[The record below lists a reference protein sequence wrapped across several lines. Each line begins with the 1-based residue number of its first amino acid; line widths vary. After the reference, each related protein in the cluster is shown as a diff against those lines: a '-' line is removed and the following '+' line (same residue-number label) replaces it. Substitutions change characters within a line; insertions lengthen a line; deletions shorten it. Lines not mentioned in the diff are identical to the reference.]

1 MIEKKVRKRPLDDKS
16 ASTDDLAFWLSKTP
30 EERVAAVEYL
40 RNQFYGHKGTPRLQR
55 VARVVKRS
63 SR

>member
-1 MIEKKVRKRPLDDKS
+1 MIEKTIKKRPLDDKS
-16 ASTDDLAFWLSKTP
+16 ATADDLAYWMSKTP

-40 RNQFYGHKGTPRLQR
+40 RNQFYGNKGRPRFQR
-55 VARVVKRS
+55 VARFVKRS

>member
-1 MIEKKVRKRPLDDKS
+1 MIEKKVRKRPLNDKS
-16 ASTDDLAFWLSKTP
+16 ATADDLAYRMSKTP

-40 RNQFYGHKGTPRLQR
+40 RNLFYGNEGRPRFQR
-55 VARVVKRS
+55 VARFVKRS

>member
-1 MIEKKVRKRPLDDKS
+1 MIEEKVRKRPLKDKT
-16 ASTDDLAFWLSKTP
+16 ATADDLAYWMSKTP

-40 RNQFYGHKGTPRLQR
+40 RNQFYGIKGRPRFQR
-55 VARVVKRS
+55 VACFVKRS

>member
-1 MIEKKVRKRPLDDKS
+1 MIEKKVRKRPLNDKS
-16 ASTDDLAFWLSKTP
+16 ATADDLAYWLSRTP

-40 RNQFYGHKGTPRLQR
+40 RNQFYGHKGRPRFQR
-55 VARVVKRS
+55 VARFVKRA